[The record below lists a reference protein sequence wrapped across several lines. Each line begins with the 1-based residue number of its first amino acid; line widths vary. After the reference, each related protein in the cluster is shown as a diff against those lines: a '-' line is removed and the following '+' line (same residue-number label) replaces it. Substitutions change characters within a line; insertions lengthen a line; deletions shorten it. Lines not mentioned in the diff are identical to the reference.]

1 MEAGTGIFGIVA
13 LLVIVG
19 LALYYGAFSSL
30 ETAARMGNRKVER
43 LEAEQIKEDIA
54 YYNDNAID
62 ADEYKTAL
70 TQKKT
75 IAAYR
80 DL

>member
-1 MEAGTGIFGIVA
+1 MEAGTGLFGIVA

-43 LEAEQIKEDIA
+43 IEAEQIKEDIT
-54 YYNDNAID
+54 YYNDNEIKSED
-62 ADEYKTAL
+62 YKKAL
-70 TQKKT
+70 TQKKQ